1 MIRSQYAPAPTT
13 RATATI
19 ASTPSTTAPT
29 SRRLGSATRGRFSPR
44 GQPGFI
50 VMFTR
55 ELTLGFFNPYIH
67 SYLASLSLSLP
78 YVYLKVLV
86 AVSMRWGGVDGS

>member
-1 MIRSQYAPAPTT
+1 MSTKSTIRSQSAPAPTT

-44 GQPGFI
+44 GQLGFI

-55 ELTLGFFNPYIH
+55 ELTLGF
-67 SYLASLSLSLP
+67 LSPP
-78 YVYLKVLV
+78 YVHAGSCCCIQEVE
-86 AVSMRWGGVDGS
+86 GVDGS